1 MANLNKCFKANLNEP
16 RRVENYLVFLFT
28 FCVRNKKRYNFV
40 SRIIVFTGDFLSMD
54 SMPIVVFLYLE
65 DAPRMIE
72 AADQI
77 IK

>member
-1 MANLNKCFKANLNEP
+1 MNREESKITLFS
-16 RRVENYLVFLFT
+16 FLHS
-28 FCVRNKKRYNFV
+28 VLGIKKRYNFV